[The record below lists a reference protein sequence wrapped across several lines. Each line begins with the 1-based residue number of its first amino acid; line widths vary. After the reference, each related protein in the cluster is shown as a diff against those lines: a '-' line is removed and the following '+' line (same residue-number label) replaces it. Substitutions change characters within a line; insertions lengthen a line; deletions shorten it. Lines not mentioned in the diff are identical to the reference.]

1 VSLHSVGVAT
11 LSAMAVTLQ
20 PMPPEGIGGWLE
32 QSKADHIA
40 DRVDVGEDPE
50 TARRITE
57 AMGHSLFPGGVP
69 AAGQFVFVVAE
80 DAVPVGSLW
89 IGVGTDGPPDVWWI
103 WAIEIDAASRG
114 HGLGRRTV
122 KLAEEFARSA
132 GATKLDLNVF
142 GNNTVARGLYESLG
156 YRTSTIHMSKLL

>member
-1 VSLHSVGVAT
+1 
-11 LSAMAVTLQ
+11 MAVTLE
-20 PMPPEGIGGWLE
+20 PMSPSDIGAWLE

-40 DRVDVGEDPE
+40 DRVDTGEDPDA
-50 TARRITE
+50 ARRITE
-57 AMGHSLFPGGVP
+57 ALSENLFPSGVP
-69 AAGQFVFVVAE
+69 APGQYVFVVAE

-89 IGVGTDGPPDVWWI
+89 IGTGVDGPPNVWCV
-103 WAIEIDAASRG
+103 WAIEIDAAARG
-114 HGLGRRTV
+114 HGLGRRTL

-156 YRTSTIHMSKLL
+156 YRISTIQMSKLL